1 MAGDT
6 LQGRVASDE
15 LGTLGDGTG
24 AQHTSDADYLAG
36 LAEIG
41 NAPAEPEREIPQ
53 APQIPAQQTQQ
64 PVYAQQQ
71 DPQQDMYGYQQQP
84 YGQQDP
90 YAVYQQDPYA
100 YQQQDP
106 YAYQQHQ
113 QQGYD
118 QAQAGYAQPQAAH
131 EAGGARRGQPL
142 RHEHDQHGAAE
153 AVRTGTLTPDWAVS
167 ERSSILVL
175 RSRVRP
181 RSQLPGFIRDSDP
194 LEQLEQPE
202 HRRPKAGPALSTH
215 LDHRN
220 PLVFD
225 THELGRRPGA
235 QQRLTRTVDA
245 PKDFG
250 IEGVIGV
257 PEGAPVEL
265 EVRLESV
272 MEGVLVTGTARASA
286 QGECVRCLEPLGLEV
301 DADFQEMFSY
311 PDADDRGRTAE
322 PADDAEEDE
331 DMLFL
336 EDGLFD
342 LEPVLRDA
350 VVLALPMQP
359 VCQDD
364 CPGLCSQCGARL
376 ADDPDH
382 HHDAV
387 DIRWA
392 ALQGLAGTIQDG
404 EKDEMSGAEAGV
416 DEKQEK

>member
-1 MAGDT
+1 MT
-6 LQGRVASDE
+6 TR
-15 LGTLGDGTG
+15 
-24 AQHTSDADYLAG
+24 
-36 LAEIG
+36 
-41 NAPAEPEREIPQ
+41 
-53 APQIPAQQTQQ
+53 
-64 PVYAQQQ
+64 
-71 DPQQDMYGYQQQP
+71 
-84 YGQQDP
+84 
-90 YAVYQQDPYA
+90 
-100 YQQQDP
+100 
-106 YAYQQHQ
+106 
-113 QQGYD
+113 
-118 QAQAGYAQPQAAH
+118 
-131 EAGGARRGQPL
+131 
-142 RHEHDQHGAAE
+142 
-153 AVRTGTLTPDWAVS
+153 
-167 ERSSILVL
+167 
-175 RSRVRP
+175 
-181 RSQLPGFIRDSDP
+181 
-194 LEQLEQPE
+194 
-202 HRRPKAGPALSTH
+202 

-235 QQRLTRTVDA
+235 MQRLTREIEA
-245 PKDFG
+245 PGSPAAFG

-257 PEGAPVEL
+257 PQGAPVEL

-272 MEGVLVTGTARASA
+272 MEGVLVTGTARATA
-286 QGECVRCLEPLGLEV
+286 EGECVRCLEPLGLEL

-311 PDADDRGRTAE
+311 PDADDRGRSAE

-331 DMLFL
+331 GRLYL
-336 EDGLFD
+336 EDGMFD

-364 CPGLCSQCGARL
+364 CPGLCSQCGVRL

-404 EKDEMSGAEAGV
+404 EKDEMSGAEAQAGV